1 MSILNSSL
9 NVPFSKKNTDVYL
22 KVDKLIYLLV
32 LVFALCVSSLY
43 SQNQKRVDSL
53 LQVVETQTDTTQII
67 TYAQLWV
74 EYLYVNPLASK
85 PYLDSTIILAKRLK
99 NDDFIART
107 TNYLGVYHNMTSQYE
122 KSDSIYDLVI
132 DMYTKLGD
140 MTQVSYA
147 LNNKANSLRSL
158 GRYNECLEVH
168 MKSLKLKEEIGDTEE
183 SIAASYWNIG
193 NIHGDI
199 ENFEISNDYYNKA
212 KIIYQKLNLQDD
224 VATINVNLAL
234 NLKGQKEYEKAKSL
248 LFEAVP
254 FYKEKNYNNDL
265 AGAYDN
271 IGWIYAQQDSL
282 DIAED
287 YYNQALTISKQYGET
302 SLIGLN
308 LRHLGELYNQKGEYR
323 KALNYMKEAIKIAE
337 ETGTRKKKIGDLL
350 EISKA
355 YAGLNRFKK
364 AYEYHT
370 DYHKLHDEILGEENI
385 ERMNELEVKYQSE
398 KKEKELIIKENEIK
412 LLEERKQRAENQK
425 LFLIISLIGLLAL
438 AFAIVYA
445 LRQKM
450 KRNKVEREKL
460 DNSLQFKEK
469 ELTTHALHLAHKNEI
484 LLDLKSQL
492 KELKSNNNPN
502 SRSYQKV
509 INTINLDI
517 NNDSNWDQF
526 RNYFEEVHKDF
537 NSNVM
542 RTYPDV
548 SNNDLRLMSLL
559 KMNLSSKEIANILNI
574 SIEGVKKARYRL
586 RKKLNLNTEESLQE
600 LVIEL

>member
-1 MSILNSSL
+1 MSISKASL
-9 NVPFSKKNTDVYL
+9 NVPFFKKNINVYL
-22 KVDKLIYLLV
+22 KVDNLIYFIVLIFLLY
-32 LVFALCVSSLY
+32 ANSGH
-43 SQNQKRVDSL
+43 SQNKKKVDSL
-53 LQVVETQTDTTQII
+53 LKVVQTQKDTTQII
-67 TYAQLWV
+67 SYAMIWV
-74 EYLYVNPLASK
+74 EYLYTDPLASK
-85 PYLDSTIILAKRLK
+85 PYLDSTIVLAKRLK
-99 NDDFIART
+99 NEDFIART

-132 DMYTKLGD
+132 EMYTKLGD
-140 MTQVSYA
+140 TTQVSYA

-158 GRYNECLEVH
+158 GRFKECLEVH

-199 ENFEISNDYYNKA
+199 ENYEISNEYYNKA
-212 KIIYQKLNLQDD
+212 KTIYQKLNLYDD

-234 NLKGQKEYEKAKSL
+234 NLKGQKEYEEAKSL

-254 FYKEKNYNNDL
+254 YYKEKNYNNDL

-287 YYNQALTISKQYGET
+287 FYNKALVISKRYGET

-308 LRHLGELYNQKGEYR
+308 LRHLGELYNKKGDFR
-323 KALNYMKEAIKIAE
+323 KALNYMKDAIENAD

-355 YAGLNRFKK
+355 YAGLGRFKK

-370 DYHKLHDEILGEENI
+370 EYHELHDEILGEENI
-385 ERMNELEVKYQSE
+385 EKMNELEVQYQSE
-398 KKEKELIIKENEIK
+398 KKEKELIIKQNKIK
-412 LLEERKQRAENQK
+412 LLEERKQKAENQK
-425 LFLIISLIGLLAL
+425 VFLIISLLGLIAL
-438 AFAIVYA
+438 ATAIVYA

-469 ELTTHALHLAHKNEI
+469 ELTTHALHLAHKNEV

-492 KELKSNNNPN
+492 KELKSGNPN
-502 SRSYQKV
+502 ARSYQKV

-517 NNDSNWDQF
+517 NNDSNWEQF
-526 RNYFEEVHKDF
+526 RNYFEDVHKDF
-537 NSNVM
+537 NSKVM
-542 RTYPDV
+542 RNYPEV

-586 RKKLNLNTEESLQE
+586 RKKLNLSTEESLQE

>member
-1 MSILNSSL
+1 M
-9 NVPFSKKNTDVYL
+9 
-22 KVDKLIYLLV
+22 
-32 LVFALCVSSLY
+32 
-43 SQNQKRVDSL
+43 
-53 LQVVETQTDTTQII
+53 
-67 TYAQLWV
+67 
-74 EYLYVNPLASK
+74 
-85 PYLDSTIILAKRLK
+85 
-99 NDDFIART
+99 
-107 TNYLGVYHNMTSQYE
+107 
-122 KSDSIYDLVI
+122 
-132 DMYTKLGD
+132 
-140 MTQVSYA
+140 
-147 LNNKANSLRSL
+147 
-158 GRYNECLEVH
+158 
-168 MKSLKLKEEIGDTEE
+168 
-183 SIAASYWNIG
+183 
-193 NIHGDI
+193 
-199 ENFEISNDYYNKA
+199 
-212 KIIYQKLNLQDD
+212 
-224 VATINVNLAL
+224 
-234 NLKGQKEYEKAKSL
+234 
-248 LFEAVP
+248 
-254 FYKEKNYNNDL
+254 
-265 AGAYDN
+265 
-271 IGWIYAQQDSL
+271 
-282 DIAED
+282 
-287 YYNQALTISKQYGET
+287 
-302 SLIGLN
+302 
-308 LRHLGELYNQKGEYR
+308 
-323 KALNYMKEAIKIAE
+323 
-337 ETGTRKKKIGDLL
+337 
-350 EISKA
+350 
-355 YAGLNRFKK
+355 
-364 AYEYHT
+364 
-370 DYHKLHDEILGEENI
+370 
-385 ERMNELEVKYQSE
+385 
-398 KKEKELIIKENEIK
+398 
-412 LLEERKQRAENQK
+412 K
-425 LFLIISLIGLLAL
+425 LFLISFGLLAL

>member
-1 MSILNSSL
+1 MNITKASI
-9 NVPFSKKNTDVYL
+9 NVPFSAKIKDVYH
-22 KVDKLIYLLV
+22 KVDKLLPILI
-32 LVFALCVSSLY
+32 LVFSLGSFIGH
-43 SQNQKRVDSL
+43 SQDQKRVDSL
-53 LQVVETQTDTTQII
+53 LQVVSKQTDTTQII
-67 TYAQLWV
+67 TYARLWV
-74 EYLYVNPLASK
+74 EYLYVDPLASK
-85 PYLDSTIILAKRLK
+85 PYLDSTLVLAKRL
-99 NDDFIART
+99 NNEDFIART
-107 TNYLGVYHNMTSQYE
+107 TNYLGVYYNMTSQYE
-122 KSDSIYDLVI
+122 KSDSIYDKVI
-132 DMYTKLGD
+132 DMYTKLDD

-158 GRYNECLEVH
+158 GKFNECLEVH
-168 MKSLKLKEEIGDTEE
+168 MKSLKLKEKIGDTEE

-199 ENFEISNDYYNKA
+199 ENYDISNEYYNKA
-212 KIIYQKLNLQDD
+212 KAIYEKLDLPDD

-234 NLKGQKEYEKAKSL
+234 NLKGQKKYEQAKAL

-282 DIAED
+282 QFAED
-287 YYNQALTISKQYGET
+287 FYNKALVISKQYGET

-308 LRHLGELYNQKGEYR
+308 LRHLGELYNLKGEYR
-323 KALNYMKEAIKIAE
+323 KALNYMKDAIEIAD

-350 EISKA
+350 ELSKA
-355 YAGLNRFKK
+355 YAGLGRYKK

-370 DYHKLHDEILGEENI
+370 DYHELHDEILGEENI
-385 ERMNELEVKYQSE
+385 ERMNELEVQYQTE
-398 KKEKELIIKENEIK
+398 KKEKELIIKQNEIK
-412 LLEERKQRAENQK
+412 LLEERKQKAENEK
-425 LFLIISLIGLLAL
+425 IFLIISLIGALAL
-438 AFAIVYA
+438 AIAIVYG

-450 KRNKVEREKL
+450 KRNKIEREKL
-460 DNSLQFKEK
+460 DTDLAFKEK
-469 ELTTHALHLAHKNEI
+469 ELTTHALHLAHKNEV

-492 KELKSNNNPN
+492 KELKSSSPN
-502 SRSYQKV
+502 ARSYQKV

-517 NNDSNWDQF
+517 NNDNNWEQF
-526 RNYFEEVHKDF
+526 RTYFEDVHRDF
-537 NSNVM
+537 NSKVM
-542 RTYPDV
+542 RNYPEV